1 MMKDVAQHIK
11 QEKMVFNTEK
21 KLRKM
26 FI

>member
-1 MMKDVAQHIK
+1 MKDVAQHIK